1 MDLMSLAMKY
11 GWILG
16 AFILVILLHKVL
28 LRYFFGTVIVSKDQ
42 IGIVNK
48 KWVLFGRNRTL
59 PDGAI
64 VALNGEAGLQADTLA
79 PGIHFGLW
87 AWQYAVMLAPFT
99 TIDKNQIGI
108 VEARDG
114 RPLSSGR
121 VLAKAVEC
129 NSFQDTRAFLAN
141 GGERG
146 PQISIIPPGT
156 YRINTGL
163 FSVGA
168 AEVLEIPD
176 NQVGIVTTKD
186 GAPLETGEIAGKEI
200 PGHN

>member
-1 MDLMSLAMKY
+1 MADPVIRY
-11 GWILG
+11 GWVLLLIL
-16 AFILVILLHKVL
+16 IVLLHKAI
-28 LRYFFGTVIVSKDQ
+28 LRAFFGTVIVSKDQ

-48 KWVLFGRNRTL
+48 KWVLFRSNRTL

-64 VALNGEAGLQADTLA
+64 VALNGEAGLQADALA

-87 AWQYAVMLAPFT
+87 AWQYAVVLAPFT

-114 RPLSSGR
+114 NPLSSGR
-121 VLAKAVEC
+121 VLAKSVEC
-129 NSFQDTRAFLAN
+129 NSFQDARKFLST

-163 FSVGA
+163 FAVAA

-186 GAPLETGEIAGKEI
+186 GAPLTTGEIAGKEI
-200 PGHN
+200 PRSEEH